1 MTKNIPM
8 IVTKKVKLGFLGLF
22 SFVILGLSA
31 CNKTGPARAEVT
43 ILEEY
48 AATQGQLLQTRPL
61 VGAQVHFY
69 VPPAPNIEAI
79 EFTDQDGKVFFEYKY
94 EARVHVDVLID
105 NMVVE
110 RTVIHVEEG
119 ETTKKT
125 LVVSQ

>member
-1 MTKNIPM
+1 M
-8 IVTKKVKLGFLGLF
+8 IITKKVKLGFLGLF
-22 SFVILGLSA
+22 SLVVLGLSA
-31 CNKTGPARAEVT
+31 CNKTGPAQAEVT

-48 AATQGQLLQTRPL
+48 AVTQGQLLQTRPL

-69 VPPAPNIEAI
+69 VPLAPNIEAI
-79 EFTDQDGKVFFEYKY
+79 EFTDQYGKVYFEHEN

-110 RTVIHVEEG
+110 RTLIHVQEG

-125 LVVSQ
+125 VVVSQ